1 MPDGTERHGTIRV
14 LVVDHQ
20 EIVRRGIAQ
29 VLADDPELVVA
40 GESTAVRG
48 TLGIVARTR
57 PHVVVLDAHL
67 PDGSGIDLCR
77 RIRSA
82 EPGIRCLILTDDDDE
97 TAALAAVIGGAAG
110 YLRKSVPGHQ
120 LLADIRRAA
129 RGELLLPPEATAQV
143 RAKVVDPEHAP
154 IRVALTLRERQ
165 ALELITDGL
174 TNREIG
180 ARLGITEQTVKNYVS
195 GLLAKLGMQRRSQV
209 AAYGATE
216 RARDDDDPQ
225 RSRR

>member
-1 MPDGTERHGTIRV
+1 MADTPIRV
-14 LVVDHQ
+14 LIVDHQ
-20 EIVRRGIAQ
+20 EIVRRGIVQ
-29 VLADDPELVVA
+29 VLSADPAIVVA
-40 GESTAVRG
+40 EATAVRG
-48 TLGIVARTR
+48 TLAVVAATR
-57 PHVVVLDAHL
+57 PDVVVLDAHL

-77 RIRSA
+77 RIRST

-97 TAALAAVIGGAAG
+97 TAALAAVVGGAAG
-110 YLRKSVPGHQ
+110 YLAKSVPGHR

-129 RGELLLPPEATAQV
+129 RGERLLPPEVIERV
-143 RAKVVDPEHAP
+143 RATIDPAREP
-154 IRVALTLRERQ
+154 IRVALTRRERQ

-195 GLLAKLGMQRRSQV
+195 GLLAKLGMQRRAQV

-216 RARDDDDPQ
+216 RARDDGETHRTRP
-225 RSRR
+225 

>member
-1 MPDGTERHGTIRV
+1 MGDGTIRV
-14 LVVDHQ
+14 LLVDHQ
-20 EIVRRGIAQ
+20 EMVRRGIAQ
-29 VLADDPELVVA
+29 MLTTDPEIVIA

-48 TLGIVARTR
+48 TLRIVAATR

-77 RIRSA
+77 RIRST

-97 TAALAAVIGGAAG
+97 TAALAAVVGGASG

-120 LLADIRRAA
+120 LLTDIRRAA
-129 RGELLLPPEATAQV
+129 SGELLLPQELAA
-143 RAKVVDPEHAP
+143 RARARVDPSHEDV
-154 IRVALTLRERQ
+154 RVALTLRERQ

-174 TNREIG
+174 TNRQIG
-180 ARLGITEQTVKNYVS
+180 ERLGITEQTVKNYVS
-195 GLLAKLGMQRRSQV
+195 GLLAKLGMQRRAQV

-216 RARDDDDPQ
+216 RARDEGD
-225 RSRR
+225 SRRAQR

>member
-1 MPDGTERHGTIRV
+1 MTDGAIRV
-14 LVVDHQ
+14 VLVDHQ

-29 VLADDPELVVA
+29 VLAADPRIVVA

-48 TLGIVARTR
+48 TLRIGAATR
-57 PHVVVLDAHL
+57 PHVVVVDAHL

-77 RIRSA
+77 RIRST
-82 EPGIRCLILTDDDDE
+82 EPGIRCLVLTDDDDE

-129 RGELLLPPEATAQV
+129 SGDLLLPPQVTDRV
-143 RAKVVDPEHAP
+143 RARIDPERTP
-154 IRVALTLRERQ
+154 IRAVLTLRERQ

-174 TNREIG
+174 TNRQIG
-180 ARLGITEQTVKNYVS
+180 ERLGITEQTVKNYVS
-195 GLLAKLGMQRRSQV
+195 GLLAKLGMQRRAQV

-216 RARDDDDPQ
+216 RARGDGGAGA
-225 RSRR
+225 RSRD